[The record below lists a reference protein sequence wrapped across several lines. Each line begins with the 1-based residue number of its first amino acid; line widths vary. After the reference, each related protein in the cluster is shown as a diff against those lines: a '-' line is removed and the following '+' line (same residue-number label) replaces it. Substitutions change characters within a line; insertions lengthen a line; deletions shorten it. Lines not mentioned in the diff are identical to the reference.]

1 MNDLGIAYG
10 QRIQGELAD
19 NIERAIYISKQAL
32 AVADKRND
40 HRQSARLHGNL
51 SHLYTNRIKGRKAA
65 NFMEAMDQATQA
77 LSVMTQEN
85 FPEEWAGIHRN
96 LGVIYLTRDHGNHK
110 TLWSIDFEAAIRNY
124 EMALEVNEE
133 DTTHWAATCLDLS
146 AVYSVRMK
154 GDLEENLEQAILYA
168 QQALQ
173 VFSKQSLPE
182 ACAKAQINLAN
193 YFWHRKR
200 GNRDDNLK
208 TAEEYF
214 ELALHVYSPGDFPF
228 EYLKTMRTRAE
239 LYFENEDWQ
248 RSYVSYSKVFEAG
261 DALLA
266 SAHTEFG
273 RLSQAGETSRSYSQA
288 AYCLVR
294 LGRREEAFI
303 LIEQGKARIMMEAL
317 ILTNLDLSPL
327 PVNQQTLIVNLRR
340 EIGELDR
347 ELHRGSSGDSEE
359 YQLKSNKLFK
369 CRTELLSVIA
379 KAKNDHP
386 RFMPSKLDFRDVEA
400 LIPQDG
406 AIVAPIITQKGSLV
420 FIIPHGTVKLSHENI
435 VEIPSCTDMTIG
447 ELIFG
452 NDEGGPGWWRVY
464 ASIRRAEFAT
474 EQKMAI
480 ARWKDF
486 IVEATGKL
494 WDNLV
499 REIENRLKA
508 LRIRRV
514 IFLPQGGI
522 QLLPIHAAWRNV
534 LVNGKD
540 IPKYFIDD
548 YEISYS
554 PSILAFKSCAQSI
567 ELRKN
572 QKALVIGIDEYPS
585 LPRLKNAVLE
595 ARLIAEILKAKTLLN
610 SDAKF
615 MLFRQDLQEC
625 GYLHLACHGFYSWE
639 GEVLD
644 SAGIFN

>member
-1 MNDLGIAYG
+1 MDILEAQRNNSCNNSSRCSASLIDFIKRSEEILGLIGQNDDPDLWAIVQTICARNYLENEAGERAKNIEWSIFHFHEALKVHERDSFPDQWTSLMNDLGIAYG

-303 LIEQGKARIMMEAL
+303 LIEQGKARIMMEA
-317 ILTNLDLSPL
+317 P
-327 PVNQQTLIVNLRR
+327 
-340 EIGELDR
+340 
-347 ELHRGSSGDSEE
+347 
-359 YQLKSNKLFK
+359 
-369 CRTELLSVIA
+369 
-379 KAKNDHP
+379 
-386 RFMPSKLDFRDVEA
+386 
-400 LIPQDG
+400 
-406 AIVAPIITQKGSLV
+406 
-420 FIIPHGTVKLSHENI
+420 NI
-435 VEIPSCTDMTIG
+435 
-447 ELIFG
+447 
-452 NDEGGPGWWRVY
+452 N
-464 ASIRRAEFAT
+464 
-474 EQKMAI
+474 
-480 ARWKDF
+480 
-486 IVEATGKL
+486 
-494 WDNLV
+494 
-499 REIENRLKA
+499 
-508 LRIRRV
+508 
-514 IFLPQGGI
+514 
-522 QLLPIHAAWRNV
+522 
-534 LVNGKD
+534 
-540 IPKYFIDD
+540 
-548 YEISYS
+548 
-554 PSILAFKSCAQSI
+554 
-567 ELRKN
+567 
-572 QKALVIGIDEYPS
+572 
-585 LPRLKNAVLE
+585 
-595 ARLIAEILKAKTLLN
+595 
-610 SDAKF
+610 
-615 MLFRQDLQEC
+615 
-625 GYLHLACHGFYSWE
+625 
-639 GEVLD
+639 
-644 SAGIFN
+644 